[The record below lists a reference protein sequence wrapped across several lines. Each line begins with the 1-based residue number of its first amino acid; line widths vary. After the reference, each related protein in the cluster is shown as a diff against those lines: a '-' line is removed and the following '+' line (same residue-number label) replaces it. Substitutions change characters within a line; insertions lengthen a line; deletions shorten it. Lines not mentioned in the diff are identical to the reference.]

1 MLKKIGA
8 VVEAYCFVSLPLLI
22 RVTNGFPTDAVR
34 VFYGFSTGVLRVF
47 YGCMRRK
54 CVEDAEKMRRLCVAV
69 TMTDSICATGSKCG
83 MLGKMSHE
91 MCGCILYTRPS
102 AEIDPHE

>member
-8 VVEAYCFVSLPLLI
+8 VVEAYCFVSLPVLI

-47 YGCMRRK
+47 YGYSTDV
-54 CVEDAEKMRRLCVAV
+54 CVENA
-69 TMTDSICATGSKCG
+69 
-83 MLGKMSHE
+83 
-91 MCGCILYTRPS
+91 
-102 AEIDPHE
+102 